1 MNEGV
6 VLVIILIATILNGIM
21 GALLVVPVLASA
33 LIIIDYLLKRILNS
47 NSQTP
52 AHQTLKKFNRN

>member
-1 MNEGV
+1 MNEGL
-6 VLVIILIATILNGIM
+6 VLVVILVATILNGIM
-21 GALLVVPVLASA
+21 GALLVVPVLASV

-52 AHQTLKKFNRN
+52 SRQTIKKLNRN